1 MDKPKSP
8 LAMVAYFILGL
19 IVIGVGIRV
28 IGWMIS
34 LALNLIA
41 VAISVAVVIAVGYL
55 AYLFIRALIRSS
67 S

>member
-1 MDKPKSP
+1 MDKPTSP

-19 IVIGVGIRV
+19 IVIGVGIRI

-41 VAISVAVVIAVGYL
+41 VAISVVFVIAVGYL
-55 AYLFIRALIRSS
+55 AYLFIRALIRNSS
-67 S
+67 